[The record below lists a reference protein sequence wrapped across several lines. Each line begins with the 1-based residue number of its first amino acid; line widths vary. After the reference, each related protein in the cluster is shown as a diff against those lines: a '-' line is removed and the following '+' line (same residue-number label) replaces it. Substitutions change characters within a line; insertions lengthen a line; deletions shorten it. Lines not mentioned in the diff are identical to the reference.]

1 MTIEATADPIDL
13 FSAWFAEANA
23 AENDANAM
31 TLATAD
37 ASGKPSARMVLLKG
51 HDAQGFVFYTNLESR
66 KGKDLAENA
75 QAAFLFHWKSLKRQ
89 IRIEGA
95 IERVSEAEA
104 DDYFATRPRQ
114 AQIGAWAS
122 RQSSALETRF
132 ALEAEVAKYTAKFGL
147 GKIPRP
153 AFWSGFRLRPARFE
167 FWADRPF
174 RLHDRLVYRR
184 HAEGWTTER
193 LFP

>member
-13 FSAWFAEANA
+13 FSVWFAEANA

-37 ASGKPSARMVLLKG
+37 AAGKPSARMVLLKG
-51 HDAQGFVFYTNLESR
+51 YDGQGFVFYTNLESR

-104 DDYFATRPRQ
+104 DEYFATRPRQ

-122 RQSSALETRF
+122 RQSSTLDTRF

-147 GKIPRP
+147 GRIPRP
-153 AFWSGFRLRPARFE
+153 PFWSGFRLRPARIE

-184 HAEGWTTER
+184 HADGWATER

>member
-13 FSAWFAEANA
+13 FSAWFAEASA

-37 ASGKPSARMVLLKG
+37 AAGKPSARMVLLKG
-51 HDAQGFVFYTNLESR
+51 HDAQGFVFFTNLESR
-66 KGKDLAENA
+66 KGKELAENA

-153 AFWSGFRLRPARFE
+153 PFWSGFRLRPARFE

-184 HAEGWTTER
+184 HADGWATER